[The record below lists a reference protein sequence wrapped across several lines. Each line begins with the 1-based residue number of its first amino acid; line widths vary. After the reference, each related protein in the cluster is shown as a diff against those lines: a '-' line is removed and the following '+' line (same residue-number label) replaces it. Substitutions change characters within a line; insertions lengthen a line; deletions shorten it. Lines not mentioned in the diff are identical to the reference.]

1 MRKSIQES
9 SSLFNVHNVIELPK
23 KQAFEP
29 SLHAFRGFAILNVV
43 AIHVFGFFLFF
54 AKASNPK
61 IDVVF
66 LEKSNEILFHQA
78 TIYFTLIS
86 GILFSLV
93 LKQRGWRSFF
103 RSKVFN
109 VIFPYIFMTFLF
121 TWSHYTVVSYKL
133 FDEGIISYLQNV
145 WSNLL
150 TGDAIFTF
158 WYIPVLLVLYLLTPV
173 LVELM
178 KHKIFNL
185 PLIIL
190 ALLPL
195 YFSRVFPELSWTT
208 YVSYLGVYVVG
219 IYFGAHFNEI
229 IEKIHQN
236 VWIIGLIG
244 FLATIVLWFLF
255 KYEIKKWGIVSF
267 QETAFY
273 FQKLSFTCLAILLF
287 KRVSF
292 TTPKW
297 LNTLG
302 DYAFPIYFL
311 HAYLLFE
318 MYGWL
323 ANWHLKLNTIP
334 QVLLFC
340 LLALLFTLVVCVLIT
355 KLSKLVFGR
364 WSRHLVGA

>member
-1 MRKSIQES
+1 MIKSIKNAS
-9 SSLFNVHNVIELPK
+9 SQDNEIELFQLPK

-43 AIHVFGFFLFF
+43 AIHVFGFFLYI
-54 AKASNPK
+54 AKESNP
-61 IDVVF
+61 ILDVEF
-66 LEKSNEILFHQA
+66 LEKSNEVLFHQA

-93 LKQRGWRSFF
+93 LKHRGWRSFF
-103 RSKVFN
+103 RSKLLN
-109 VIFPYIFMTFLF
+109 VLLPYIFMTFLF
-121 TWSHYTVVSYKL
+121 TWSHYSIAGYKL
-133 FDEGIISYLQNV
+133 FDDGIASYFQNV
-145 WSNLL
+145 GFNLL

-158 WYIPVLLVLYLLTPV
+158 WYIPVLLVLYLLTPI

-178 KHKIFNL
+178 KHKIFTV
-185 PLIIL
+185 PLILL

-219 IYFGAHFNEI
+219 VYAGAHFNKI

-236 VWIIGLIG
+236 IWIIGLIG
-244 FLATIVLWFLF
+244 FLSTIVLWFLF
-255 KYEIKKWGIVSF
+255 KYEIKKWGLVSF

-273 FQKLSFTCLAILLF
+273 IQKLSFTCLAIVLF

-292 TTPKW
+292 TSPKW

-318 MYGWL
+318 MYDWL
-323 ANWHLKLNTIP
+323 SKWQLKLDTIP
-334 QVLLFC
+334 QVLLLC
-340 LLALLFTLVVCVLIT
+340 LLTLLFTLIVCVLIT
-355 KLSKLVFGR
+355 KLLKLVLGR